1 MVLVKQ
7 AFFIN
12 LDFQKDIN
20 FLSKDEL
27 IERLKKSNYAK
38 IDLVILNDT
47 PKEALSLYQKI
58 KNNWSSLILIL
69 FIKVCLEF

>member
-1 MVLVKQ
+1 MIEKLKIGLL
-7 AFFIN
+7 IN
-12 LDFQKDIN
+12 STDLPLWGFQ
-20 FLSKDEL
+20 L

-58 KNNWSSLILIL
+58 KNMFHVL
-69 FIKVCLEF
+69 